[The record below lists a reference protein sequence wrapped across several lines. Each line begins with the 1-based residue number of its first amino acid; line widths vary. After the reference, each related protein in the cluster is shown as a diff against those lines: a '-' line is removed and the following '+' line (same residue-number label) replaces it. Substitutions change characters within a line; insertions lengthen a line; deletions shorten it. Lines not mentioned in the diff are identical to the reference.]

1 MTVFDTIC
9 WPVCFLLMHR
19 LSVRQN
25 SLLKQ
30 LQEQGKRI
38 EQLSRIE
45 HDLIREVHPQVS
57 QIKQELEEVAGSVK
71 ADPTNPS
78 AKQ

>member
-9 WPVCFLLMHR
+9 WPVCFFIMHR

-25 SLLKQ
+25 FLLKQ

-38 EQLSRIE
+38 EQLSKIE

-57 QIKQELEEVAGSVK
+57 QIKEELDEVAGNVK
-71 ADPTNPS
+71 ADPSPS